1 MNHWKTRLRDI
12 LEPILSEEDPRPEL
26 SSYRDMPLCIFLY
39 DPPDEFALRQE
50 LALLKTRLEQKGKR
64 VIDVSLMVC
73 MKEAIESCASLD
85 QLIASEAELGDSGHR
100 QAAQTVHSILS
111 NRDYAPLDQIILSKV
126 PENPDPHR
134 DILWIT
140 RAGAL
145 YPCFRTSTLIEHF
158 QAKLSIPGVL
168 FYPGEVV
175 PPAGLS
181 FMGIHDAEHNYRAK
195 LL

>member
-1 MNHWKTRLRDI
+1 MTHWKTRLRDT
-12 LEPILSEEDPRPEL
+12 LEPILTQEDPRPDL
-26 SSYRDMPLCIFLY
+26 SAYQDMPLCIFLY
-39 DPPDEFALRQE
+39 DPKDEFELRQE
-50 LALLKTRLEQKGKR
+50 IALLKTRLDQKGKR
-64 VIDVSLMVC
+64 VKDVSLMDC
-73 MKEAIESCASLD
+73 LKEAIDSCASID
-85 QLIASEAELGDSGHR
+85 QLVESETDLGEGGHR

-111 NRDYAPLDQIILSKV
+111 EYAPLDQIILSKI

-158 QAKLSIPGVL
+158 QAKLTIPGVL
-168 FYPGEVV
+168 FYPGEIV

-181 FMGIHDAEHNYRAK
+181 FMGVHDAEHNYRAK